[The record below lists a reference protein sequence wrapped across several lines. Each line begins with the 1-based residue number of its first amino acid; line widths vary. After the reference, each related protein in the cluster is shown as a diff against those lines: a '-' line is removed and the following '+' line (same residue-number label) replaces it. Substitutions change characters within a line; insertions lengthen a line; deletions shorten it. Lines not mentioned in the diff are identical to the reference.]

1 MPRQA
6 GRQHERNVGAEAM
19 ETLSN
24 LIGWRSEIRE
34 RLHAARVELDRQSTR
49 LNRVLE
55 LCRSAQEAR
64 TGGRP
69 GAATTRLFATD
80 RVRLGDVEVIVP
92 RQSVRD
98 SRGTVRRFTPT
109 EWQLLL
115 FLLGNPDTVHSRSQ
129 LAAGAWGS
137 GYDGRDTEVEVYIS
151 RLRRKLGSAAPLL
164 ETVRGAGYRF
174 VLWGDGP
181 AGEGLPVP
189 AAATA

>member
-1 MPRQA
+1 
-6 GRQHERNVGAEAM
+6 M